1 MLRIIIIIIITII
14 IIKIIIIIIIAVVIV
29 VIITESL
36 RLSVSWWYFW
46 VNSLG
51 WSEFKLIYQ
60 KFK

>member
-1 MLRIIIIIIITII
+1 
-14 IIKIIIIIIIAVVIV
+14 
-29 VIITESL
+29 
-36 RLSVSWWYFW
+36 LSVSWWYFW